1 MKPSLK
7 AAGVAAAL
15 TLGATFSAQAER
27 LDADNATIC
36 QGQMYGGD
44 YIATFNPTFAPV
56 EPMHFNLP
64 NGEDLVADI
73 QPLSGNAFL
82 ITPSNPNRDCDS
94 FMADMKQN
102 GIIQSIEPN
111 WILGIGGPGPDF
123 F

>member
-15 TLGATFSAQAER
+15 TLGATFTAQAER

-36 QGQMYGGD
+36 QNQMYGGN
-44 YIATFNPTFAPV
+44 YIAQFNPSFAPV

-73 QPLSGNAFL
+73 QPLSGNSFL
-82 ITPSNPNRDCDS
+82 ITPSNPNRDCDT
-94 FMADMKQN
+94 FMTAMKQN

-111 WILGIGGPGPDF
+111 WIMGFDGPSFDVN
-123 F
+123 